1 MSTTIDGSDPYYG
14 WSCALAGKLVPGS
27 IEHRDAFC
35 RMLLD
40 TYNPYRPAIMDW
52 PALSEAELARLAGLP
67 FWDTAV
73 AIEDRAALRMGWQ
86 ADNIEDPLIR
96 EALKLNAAEERRHK
110 EVLGHMLAFY
120 GIALPLQPT
129 HVKPSDPEFGFLR
142 TGYGE
147 CINSFFAFG
156 LFALAEKS
164 GFFPAALVAVF
175 EPVVQEETRHI
186 LFFANYLAWR
196 RAQSRGLA
204 RLRFEMIAL
213 AALADQVFAR
223 LATAVAVRRRRRRM
237 RSNFLTSGVGAVS
250 GRLDLPGFLALCLSE
265 NDRRMAGY
273 DGRLLRP
280 AMMPALVRMVLRFFG

>member
-1 MSTTIDGSDPYYG
+1 MSTAIDGSDPYYG
-14 WSCALAGKLVPGS
+14 WSCTVSGSLTPGS
-27 IEHRDAFC
+27 PQHRDAFC

-52 PALSEAELARLAGLP
+52 PALNEAELARLAGLP

-73 AIEDRAALRMGWQ
+73 AIEERASLRMEWQ
-86 ADNIEDPLIR
+86 AENVADTQIR
-96 EALKLNAAEERRHK
+96 EALMLNAAEERRHK

-120 GIALPLQPT
+120 GIALPQQPI
-129 HVKPSDPEFGFLR
+129 HVKPSNPEFGFLR

-164 GFFPAALVAVF
+164 GFFPAPLVAVF
-175 EPVVQEETRHI
+175 EPVVQEEARHI

-196 RAQSRGLA
+196 RAHSRGLA
-204 RLRFEMIAL
+204 RLCFEMVSL

-223 LATAVAVRRRRRRM
+223 LATAVAVRRRRM

-250 GRLDLPGFLALCLSE
+250 GKLDLRGFLVLCLSE

-280 AMMPALVRMVLRFFG
+280 AMMPALVRTMLRFIG